1 MKEYILAEGHLDK
14 LISIAIIVVV
24 FAALISITNRIFHKI
39 NKRKNSIFYKF
50 LNSVVYVVLLASAIY
65 SVLSQFDMAREIST
79 VILQSGTL
87 IIAVATFAAQQ
98 ALGNVISGFM
108 LSASRPLEIGQKVK
122 IMQGGNQICEGIVK
136 DMTFRHVVIQS
147 YDGQS
152 NILPNSLVDQAV
164 IVNADYVEGTG
175 NYLEFEVAYESDFDL
190 VRSLIREALESQ
202 PEVSKKDVNIMMNRV
217 SPNGVVF
224 KFTVW
229 THSVDENF
237 RACSELRE
245 KIIKAFNEHHVVIP
259 YQTIDIN
266 MHWAN
271 SGCPEGCHRKPYV
284 EAVKNQNPAL

>member
-24 FAALISITNRIFHKI
+24 FAVLISIANRIFRKI
-39 NKRKNSIFYKF
+39 NQRKNSIFYKF

-108 LSASRPLEIGQKVK
+108 LSASRPLKPSNIMITHTGQKVK
-122 IMQGGNQICEGIVK
+122 IMQGGTQICEGIVK

-175 NYLEFEVAYESDFDL
+175 NFLEFEVAYESDFDL
-190 VRSLIREALESQ
+190 VRTLIRQALESQ
-202 PEVSKKDVNIMMNRV
+202 PEVIRKDVTIAMSRV
-217 SPNGVVF
+217 SQNGVVF

-229 THSVDENF
+229 TQSVDENF
-237 RACSELRE
+237 KACSALRE
-245 KIIKAFNEHHVVIP
+245 KIIKAFNEHHVIIP
-259 YQTIDIN
+259 YQTIDLYT
-266 MHWAN
+266 H
-271 SGCPEGCHRKPYV
+271 
-284 EAVKNQNPAL
+284 